1 MQGPSLTAPISS
13 ELCEDESL
21 LGQDKHQDREIVP
34 LIGQSSAKEDI
45 KHGDT
50 SLVDLCEQI
59 VEDVARRMRY
69 SETILSPSIER
80 KGFWGGQDGV
90 HDDGH
95 GKDDDF
101 SIIVFD
107 AHSSDNFTVRNHT
120 ELRTI
125 LENLLSN
132 AVKFTQSGYC
142 VRLSLSLD
150 PEHCRLNII
159 GCGRGFSADF
169 ISHSLFVPFSQ
180 QLPVDNGVGLGLS
193 LVKRNVDIL
202 EGSINLETDETLGS
216 TVAVK
221 LPIPSL
227 TGNEEQRSQNN
238 LNGQDD
244 TATIPLVHERDQSEL
259 PLLKASLYVPKWLGR
274 NDKRGERSI
283 RLLHE
288 SLAKTFSAWF
298 QPSMTLW
305 REGQDEDLPHI
316 VFIAQDDL
324 GTFQEASRQ
333 AFSGV
338 KKVVVCAD
346 IGKDSGL
353 DESRIRAASKAADA
367 IITGSILPSK
377 LWKVMTLLFP
387 QAGLSKGN
395 QSRDH
400 GLERVDA
407 EPQAETDDIGSQP
420 ISTTDDIHVDHNYE
434 EWSAERSAIPSAPP
448 ALDQNLPG
456 EEENAA
462 SVETPGAG
470 ADVRVNHSHIPSE
483 DDPQNATNA
492 AKHSGYT
499 DQEDS
504 GPSIDYVIRT
514 SRPSCPSCNRPN
526 PDSKPPAQCKIL
538 LVDDSK

>member
-1 MQGPSLTAPISS
+1 M
-13 ELCEDESL
+13 
-21 LGQDKHQDREIVP
+21 
-34 LIGQSSAKEDI
+34 
-45 KHGDT
+45 
-50 SLVDLCEQI
+50 DLCEQI

-69 SETILSPSIER
+69 SETILSPPVER
-80 KGFWGGQDGV
+80 TGFGGGQV

-107 AHSSDNFTVRNHT
+107 ALSPNNCIVRNPI

-142 VRLSLSLD
+142 VRLSLSLG

-159 GCGRGFSADF
+159 DCGRGFSADF
-169 ISHSLFVPFSQ
+169 MIHSLFVPFSQ
-180 QLPVDNGVGLGLS
+180 QQPVDNGVGLGLS

-216 TVAVK
+216 TVAIT

-227 TGNEEQRSQNN
+227 TGDEEQRPENN
-238 LNGQDD
+238 LYGQDG
-244 TATIPLVHERDQSEL
+244 TAAIPLVPERDQSEL

-298 QPSMTLW
+298 QPRMTLW
-305 REGQDEDLPHI
+305 REGQDEDMPHI
-316 VFIAQDDL
+316 VFIAQDNL

-333 AFSGV
+333 AFSDV

-346 IGKDSGL
+346 IGKDSEL
-353 DESRIRAASKAADA
+353 DERKIRTASKAADA

-387 QAGLSKGN
+387 QAGLSKGD

-400 GLERVDA
+400 GLQRVDD
-407 EPQAETDDIGSQP
+407 EPQAETDDSGPQL
-420 ISTTDDIHVDHNYE
+420 ISSTDDIHVGHNYE
-434 EWSAERSAIPSAPP
+434 ESSTERSAIPPTLP
-448 ALDQNLPG
+448 ALDRILLR
-456 EEENAA
+456 EDENAA
-462 SVETPGAG
+462 SVGTSGAG
-470 ADVRVNHSHIPSE
+470 ADVRVNQAHIPPE

-492 AKHSGYT
+492 AKLSGYT
-499 DQEDS
+499 DQEES
-504 GPSIDYVIRT
+504 GPSTDYVIRT
-514 SRPSCPSCNRPN
+514 SRPSCPSCNRSN
-526 PDSKPPAQCKIL
+526 PDSKPPARCKIL
-538 LVDDSK
+538 LVDDSKWIAPPKIPCDNH